1 MLWARKNGFWPYAN
15 EELDSDEE
23 GLDHMVVYVADNKFD
38 NEYEILKKRLA
49 MKEAEIE
56 RLMALDSESHDVL
69 TNRAADLEHVSKAL
83 DQKNY
88 RIMQMSKKH
97 ELQEQKLHSL
107 LGQLSE
113 KEKEVSCALVE
124 NSDLRRQLNDLHVRF
139 GIIDDSSDYQVGDD
153 DEDADGVL
161 GWGVSEVIDWWKQTL
176 PKGAQQFV
184 PMVEEC
190 HLTGKD
196 LIELDKEM
204 LEQLGIK
211 KLLVMKIL
219 KQVEPLRLQAN
230 LPPRT
235 GLDDYSDRGSKS
247 AERGRSSQGREYEP
261 NRRSRSRGDGNQDS
275 EYTGPAWWDGDKDSA
290 KDRVGITSV

>member
-1 MLWARKNGFWPYAN
+1 
-15 EELDSDEE
+15 
-23 GLDHMVVYVADNKFD
+23 MVVYVADDKFD

-49 MKEAEIE
+49 MKEAEID
-56 RLMALDSESHDVL
+56 RLKTLDSESHDVL
-69 TNRAADLEHVSKAL
+69 TNRSADLEHVAKAL

-88 RIMQMSKKH
+88 RIMQMTKKH

-107 LGQLSE
+107 LGQLSD
-113 KEKEVSCALVE
+113 KEKEVSAALVE
-124 NSDLRRQLNDLHVRF
+124 NSDLRRKLNDLHVRF

-153 DEDADGVL
+153 EEDADGVL
-161 GWGVSEVIDWWKQTL
+161 GWGVTEVIDWWKRTL

-219 KQVEPLRLQAN
+219 KQIEPLRLEAN
-230 LPPRT
+230 LPPRQ
-235 GLDDYSDRGSKS
+235 GLDDFSDRGSKS
-247 AERGRSSQGREYEP
+247 AERGRSSQQRDFEP
-261 NRRSRSRGDGNQDS
+261 NRRSRSRGNGNQDS
-275 EYTGPAWWDGDKDSA
+275 EYTGQAWWDADKDNA